1 MYMYIYIY
9 IVYVYIYCMCSC
21 VCARI
26 QSHTHEFMSV
36 NFLKYFPVNIIKS
49 FTLTTDHR
57 QIWLC
62 QLPGSSPYLLVSVT
76 IALRLCLAFYLYV
89 SQIILS
95 QVIFP
100 KYFVLLFIHNIVSF
114 LSYILPH
121 TSEQKEIYTC
131 LFLLYL
137 HVISFASII
146 ILDFKVYY
154 EDIVVKQFD
163 SGINIFNI
171 FLYQMP
177 GFTQERERG
186 MGKQSIE

>member
-1 MYMYIYIY
+1 
-9 IVYVYIYCMCSC
+9 MCSC
-21 VCARI
+21 VCARVR
-26 QSHTHEFMSV
+26 SHTHEFMSV
-36 NFLKYFPVNIIKS
+36 NFLKYFPVNIKKS

-62 QLPGSSPYLLVSVT
+62 QLPGSSPYLPVSVT
-76 IALRLCLAFYLYV
+76 ILLRLCLAFYLYGF
-89 SQIILS
+89 QIILS
-95 QVIFP
+95 QVNFP

-121 TSEQKEIYTC
+121 KSEQKEIYRC

-137 HVISFASII
+137 HVIFFASII
-146 ILDFKVYY
+146 ILDFKIYY
-154 EDIVVKQFD
+154 EDIVVKQFG

-186 MGKQSIE
+186 MGKQFIE